1 MTSRRTDAY
10 ARGHA
15 AGVARSASAEHSAA
29 YAQGHA
35 DGMAGRAMRARKQ
48 SGRSSPNAN
57 AKAMDKLRNQGG
69 KPVYLLLSQ
78 DAVSALERGAAATGS
93 RRAAIEKALQTC
105 YKEG

>member
-48 SGRSSPNAN
+48 SGRSRPDAN
-57 AKAMDKLRNQGG
+57 ARAMDKLQNEGG
-69 KPVYLLLSQ
+69 VAVYALLSQ
-78 DAVSALERGAAATGS
+78 AAAAALRRGAVATGS
-93 RRAAIEKALQTC
+93 RRAAIEQALQTL
-105 YKEG
+105 YN